1 MAQSLGSQSIGK
13 VDAFSVRDL
22 RERTGELLRN
32 AERGSLSLVTK
43 YGRPA
48 FLAVPFDERLLA
60 LGVQRALAVKLYQEE
75 VVTLS
80 QAAKVAGL
88 PIEDFLDVLRSA
100 GVAAVDYPSEGLDRE
115 ADLHV

>member
-1 MAQSLGSQSIGK
+1 MGK
-13 VDAFSVRDL
+13 VDVFSVRDL
-22 RERTGELLRN
+22 RERTGELIRD
-32 AERGSLSLVTK
+32 AEQGRLSLVTK

-60 LGVQRALAVKLYQEE
+60 LGVQRALAVKLFQEE

-100 GVAAVDYPSEGLDRE
+100 GVAAVDYPAGEVDQ
-115 ADLHV
+115 